1 MDDLPLSPSLR
12 ARQRPDPYQ
21 GISSSPFPPEVV
33 EVLTAALSEGD
44 VEIKLDGLL
53 FLPEIKYRRTLNRAF
68 GPGGWAL
75 MPMGEILH
83 FQVTAA
89 SPSPLATVQ
98 SGATCCW
105 CCTHVDTCP
114 ASLGLV
120 SLSQATFDWREVL
133 WVRDWCVAGFTAQAC
148 CHALPWPCR
157 MRWKVLN

>member
-1 MDDLPLSPSLR
+1 MLGISLQLQQPSWTTQQTAQQTAPRELIWWDWERVRLLVDDLPLPLSPSLR

-33 EVLTAALSEGD
+33 EVLTARLGEED

-75 MPMGEILH
+75 MPMGDILH

-98 SGATCCW
+98 FGA
-105 CCTHVDTCP
+105 
-114 ASLGLV
+114 A
-120 SLSQATFDWREVL
+120 
-133 WVRDWCVAGFTAQAC
+133 
-148 CHALPWPCR
+148 
-157 MRWKVLN
+157 